1 VIAVASCFA
10 ALIVLLVLGA
20 PIFIAVG
27 AAAVAGMIAG
37 GLPLDS
43 AAQVFVSGLSGNA
56 LLAIP
61 LFVLMAEI
69 MTSGGMIRRL
79 VNMLNAVV
87 GHWRGGLA
95 YVAILASAIFA
106 AFSGSSPANAAALGV
121 ALIPQ
126 MLASGYGPRL
136 TAGVIAAGGT
146 LGILIPPSINMILYS
161 AVTDLPVLDLFRA
174 GVKPGIVLTLAF
186 AVVVIAWNALSPL
199 PVSPKQ
205 PRTQR
210 MQAIRA
216 GIPVLLLPVLVL
228 GSIYAAVLTV
238 TESAIAGILYALAV
252 QLLWYRESTVADVYK
267 ALVRTS
273 KTTSMIYLIIG
284 TASLFAH
291 ILTLSQIPQAMATYI
306 APLIQF
312 SIVGFYAAA
321 MLLLVLLG
329 MFIDVAAITYIA
341 VPVLDYALRVH
352 GLDRMQFAMM
362 FVINMEMG
370 LITPPFGLNTFIVAA
385 AAKLPIG
392 EVVRGAAP
400 FVAAMV
406 VVIVIVGMFPGL
418 SH

>member
-1 VIAVASCFA
+1 MLAVEISLLALLLLLAS
-10 ALIVLLVLGA
+10 GA

-27 AAAVAGMIAG
+27 AAAVG
-37 GLPLDS
+37 GLLVAGVPFDT
-43 AAQVFVSGLSGNA
+43 AAQVFVSSLGGNA

-69 MTSGGMIRRL
+69 MTNSGMITRL
-79 VNMLNAVV
+79 VNLLSAIV
-87 GHWRGGLA
+87 GHWHGGLG
-95 YVAILASAIFA
+95 YVAVFASAIFA
-106 AFSGSSPANAAALGV
+106 AFSGSSPANAAALGI

-126 MLASGYGPRL
+126 MLAVGYSPRF

-174 GVKPGIVLTLAF
+174 GIKPGLLLAGAF
-186 AVVVIAWNALSPL
+186 LVVVAIWNKIAPFPVL
-199 PVSPKQ
+199 PRQ
-205 PRTQR
+205 GGAARLAQL
-210 MQAIRA
+210 RA
-216 GIPVLLLPVLVL
+216 GGPVLLLPLIVL
-228 GSIYAAVLTV
+228 GSIYSAVLTV
-238 TESAIAGILYALAV
+238 TESAIAGILYALV
-252 QLLWYRESTVADVYK
+252 LQLGWYRDFKWAQLYQALARTV
-267 ALVRTS
+267 

-291 ILTLSQIPQAMATYI
+291 LLTLSQIPQQMAGQI
-306 APLIQF
+306 SPLIEF
-312 SIVGFYAAA
+312 SPIAFYAAA
-321 MLLLVLLG
+321 MLLLVVMG

-341 VPVLDYALRVH
+341 VPVLDYALRQH

-362 FVINMEMG
+362 FVINMEMA

-406 VVIVIVGMFPGL
+406 VVIIIVGMFPAL